1 MPSTESHI
9 HLLQKNAPDPTLL
22 ANKRPLSLINT
33 DERLFSQAHNRRLA
47 PQLVN
52 VIHKTQ
58 TGFIPG
64 RHIDENIASMQLA
77 MDKPT
82 GPEPFTQSLADD
94 ALVAI
99 LDFQKAYDRLSH
111 EYLDAVLDTFGFGP
125 RARQWYRC
133 TYSGHTARVFM
144 NGWLSR
150 AFDLKSGVRQGDPL
164 APSLFALAIE
174 PLAVLIRLRVT
185 GRTSTHKILGPYR
198 GVPFA
203 PRGGRPQRLP
213 DNRIADP
220 RLRLRELLFAD
231 DAYCRAS
238 GSKLNQDKSFLYAIG
253 NTYAVAPN
261 RPWLRITRQ
270 PFRYLGILVGRGV
283 DSRAQWRQL
292 IDRIKARTQRLAIYD
307 LPLATKCAVIN
318 TYCYSKIVFYDRFD
332 PAPQDLLDE
341 IKELALVKVRGTNPN
356 SHPSPERI
364 TTPVSKGG
372 FGLHDL
378 DARLLPG
385 RARWVYELLHPSAS
399 SHHHLRWVRTLVAS
413 VAVRRANLI
422 LWTDF
427 PAQALRAQRL
437 VRWSFPFLPLFVQEH
452 WQAFPSVA
460 RFCALFRSYLPGRWQ
475 AYATAWQLY
484 VKPGHNLR
492 TNEQITNWIAPP
504 DLNDGPFRRR
514 SSPSLDYL
522 VRFDNQPI
530 RVIATFK
537 LMTQTICEYT
547 YATVMTRKWKRD
559 LVDGD
564 NEGLWLQ
571 WYATLKA
578 LRRRLPEAVDTA
590 HWLATHNLRGGKH
603 IGGVR
608 YATNAPN
615 NAHRTCM
622 LCRVELETLEHVFA
636 NCRLSQLLWRG
647 TFGPLVP
654 YPPIEWLVRP
664 PIQPRDA
671 NLAVPIV
678 LFAHHLWKL
687 VRARRRAP
695 HVLDG
700 QATIDELAKSS
711 QAILYDLDRARH

>member
-364 TTPVSKGG
+364 TTPP
-372 FGLHDL
+372 
-378 DARLLPG
+378 AR
-385 RARWVYELLHPSAS
+385 
-399 SHHHLRWVRTLVAS
+399 
-413 VAVRRANLI
+413 I
-422 LWTDF
+422 
-427 PAQALRAQRL
+427 
-437 VRWSFPFLPLFVQEH
+437 
-452 WQAFPSVA
+452 
-460 RFCALFRSYLPGRWQ
+460 
-475 AYATAWQLY
+475 
-484 VKPGHNLR
+484 
-492 TNEQITNWIAPP
+492 ITCVGY
-504 DLNDGPFRRR
+504 GPWWRR
-514 SSPSLDYL
+514 SRS
-522 VRFDNQPI
+522 
-530 RVIATFK
+530 
-537 LMTQTICEYT
+537 
-547 YATVMTRKWKRD
+547 
-559 LVDGD
+559 
-564 NEGLWLQ
+564 
-571 WYATLKA
+571 
-578 LRRRLPEAVDTA
+578 
-590 HWLATHNLRGGKH
+590 
-603 IGGVR
+603 
-608 YATNAPN
+608 
-615 NAHRTCM
+615 
-622 LCRVELETLEHVFA
+622 
-636 NCRLSQLLWRG
+636 
-647 TFGPLVP
+647 
-654 YPPIEWLVRP
+654 
-664 PIQPRDA
+664 
-671 NLAVPIV
+671 AVP
-678 LFAHHLWKL
+678 
-687 VRARRRAP
+687 
-695 HVLDG
+695 
-700 QATIDELAKSS
+700 T
-711 QAILYDLDRARH
+711 